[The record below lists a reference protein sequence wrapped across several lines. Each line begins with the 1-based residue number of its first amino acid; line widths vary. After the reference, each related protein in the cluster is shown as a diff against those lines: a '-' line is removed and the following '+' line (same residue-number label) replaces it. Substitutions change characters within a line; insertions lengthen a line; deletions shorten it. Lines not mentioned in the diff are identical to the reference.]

1 MSELDLQHFILST
14 LNKMSLAQQY
24 RLLVFINS
32 IVAVPDSEKPKGILR
47 FAGVFDA
54 ADVQE
59 FKASL
64 RDCE

>member
-1 MSELDLQHFILST
+1 MSELDIQHFILRALS
-14 LNKMSLAQQY
+14 KMSLTQQY
-24 RLLVFINS
+24 RLLAFINS

-54 ADVQE
+54 TDAQE